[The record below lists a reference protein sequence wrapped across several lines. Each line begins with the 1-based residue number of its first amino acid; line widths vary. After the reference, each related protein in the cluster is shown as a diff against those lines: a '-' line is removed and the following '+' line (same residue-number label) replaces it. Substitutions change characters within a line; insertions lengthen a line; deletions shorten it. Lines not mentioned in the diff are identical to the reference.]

1 MKMMLY
7 SLKVCL
13 YQIRIMSKNYKIYT
27 IPVCLFIFMKSFLDP
42 FREFLIASGE
52 KATPFLFPFFLNG
65 KFCAAVVFAGI
76 LLFFVDAPF
85 YDKDKLFVMIRCG
98 RTKWITG
105 QFFYIIFV
113 SVGYMLCWVGISVLM
128 LIPRIDFSNE
138 WGRVWTTLALTDKA
152 YELGLSF
159 YVTPELVMNYQPV
172 RAFSLVFGMGCLI
185 CIFYGLCM
193 WLLNIYLGKIIS
205 FAVIMASVLLVTRVE
220 YMPPWMIYLVP
231 SGWAD
236 VGNLSAYTAHG
247 LSINKANLIL
257 IIGSIFLG
265 ILVYWKTIRID
276 IAKG

>member
-1 MKMMLY
+1 
-7 SLKVCL
+7 
-13 YQIRIMSKNYKIYT
+13 
-27 IPVCLFIFMKSFLDP
+27 
-42 FREFLIASGE
+42 
-52 KATPFLFPFFLNG
+52 
-65 KFCAAVVFAGI
+65 
-76 LLFFVDAPF
+76 
-85 YDKDKLFVMIRCG
+85 
-98 RTKWITG
+98 
-105 QFFYIIFV
+105 
-113 SVGYMLCWVGISVLM
+113 MLCWVGISVLM

-172 RAFSLVFGMGCLI
+172 RAFFLVFGMGCLI

-236 VGNLSAYTAHG
+236 VGNLSAYTTHG

>member
-1 MKMMLY
+1 MKMILY

-13 YQIRIMSKNYKIYT
+13 YQIRIISKNYKIYT

-113 SVGYMLCWVGISVLM
+113 SIGYMLCWVGISVLM

-172 RAFSLVFGMGCLI
+172 RAFFSCVWHGMSDLYFLWVMYVALKHLFRENYKFCGDHGFCITGYKSRVYAALDDLSCSKWMGRCWKSFGVYSSWT
-185 CIFYGLCM
+185 F
-193 WLLNIYLGKIIS
+193 
-205 FAVIMASVLLVTRVE
+205 
-220 YMPPWMIYLVP
+220 
-231 SGWAD
+231 
-236 VGNLSAYTAHG
+236 
-247 LSINKANLIL
+247 NK
-257 IIGSIFLG
+257 
-265 ILVYWKTIRID
+265 
-276 IAKG
+276 